1 MLQQYGP
8 GEWVWSYN
16 AWQIEVTAVSV
27 TAANT
32 LGSHPGL
39 MNRPPCQTT
48 NPVNCAT
55 GNFTHTFTDLAV
67 PGRGLALNL
76 TRTYNSLAA
85 STQGMFGYGWT
96 SSYETSL
103 SFDGNGNATVHQ
115 DEGAQATF
123 FANGSGF
130 TAPPQ
135 VLGTLGRNSDGTYT
149 LTQRGKTQ
157 YKFSSSGQLL
167 SESDLNG
174 YTTAMAYNG
183 AGRLSTVTDPAGRTL
198 TFSYGSNGSVASVV
212 DNAGRT
218 VSYGYDGSG
227 NLTGVT
233 DAKGGLTSFGYDANH
248 LLTSMTDPRNDGSL
262 TNTYDS
268 QGRVI
273 DELDPLGRKT
283 LFAYGSPSSSGSWTT
298 TMTSPNGNVTS
309 ENYTDGILTSLTKG
323 YGTSSAAT
331 WTYGYD
337 QTLGVSSTTDPDGHV
352 WTAGYDLNGNQLWSR
367 DPPVNTTV
375 STYNGFDEP
384 TAVTDPSGITTT
396 YSYDA
401 NGNLLSVARPLTST
415 GQTQTTTYGYT
426 DSSHP
431 GNVTSITDP
440 NGNVSTMTYDSY
452 GDMASNTRP
461 IRRPDDIQL
470 QLYRRGFSRLL
481 LKHRSSVFAGQPARQ
496 RGR

>member
-1 MLQQYGP
+1 MAGRRVVPSGGAAAWILGARPAGTRTGHASRSKGAFAPRSTGVPSMILPATSYVYTQVISKGYFNPIQFSLTTPASGLYGCPGSCDEGQKQNFGSYAQGTTLAFTVTDQNSGMNTVVTSAQQYGP

-39 MNRPPCQTT
+39 MNRPQCQTT

-273 DELDPLGRKT
+273 KQLDPLGRKT

-367 DPPVNTTV
+367 DP
-375 STYNGFDEP
+375 
-384 TAVTDPSGITTT
+384 
-396 YSYDA
+396 
-401 NGNLLSVARPLTST
+401 
-415 GQTQTTTYGYT
+415 
-426 DSSHP
+426 
-431 GNVTSITDP
+431 
-440 NGNVSTMTYDSY
+440 
-452 GDMASNTRP
+452 
-461 IRRPDDIQL
+461 
-470 QLYRRGFSRLL
+470 
-481 LKHRSSVFAGQPARQ
+481 RQ
-496 RGR
+496 HDRQYV